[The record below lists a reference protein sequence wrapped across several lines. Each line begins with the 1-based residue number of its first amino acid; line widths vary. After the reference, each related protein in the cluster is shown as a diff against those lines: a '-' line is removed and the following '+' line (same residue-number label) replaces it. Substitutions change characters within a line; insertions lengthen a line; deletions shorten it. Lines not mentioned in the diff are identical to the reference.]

1 MLEEMKEVLRKH
13 PDYNC
18 NQVAKETGRES
29 RSSTVAKNYW
39 MAKCELMEE
48 FSGKT
53 LTEWAGESKT
63 PRISPF
69 KASYSDET
77 SSRVQLYSEKVKT
90 PKNPSKMPNKWYDEM
105 GVLYE
110 QEHNKWFASAG
121 GNRKECENIEEIW
134 QKSLDWY
141 EFEYKGVKYRLT
153 KFNYEKKE
161 EPYMWAPTTER
172 DYLAAKSFHEN
183 GFFE

>member
-69 KASYSDET
+69 KAPYSDET
-77 SSRVQLYSEKVKT
+77 SSRV
-90 PKNPSKMPNKWYDEM
+90 
-105 GVLYE
+105 
-110 QEHNKWFASAG
+110 
-121 GNRKECENIEEIW
+121 
-134 QKSLDWY
+134 
-141 EFEYKGVKYRLT
+141 
-153 KFNYEKKE
+153 
-161 EPYMWAPTTER
+161 
-172 DYLAAKSFHEN
+172 
-183 GFFE
+183 